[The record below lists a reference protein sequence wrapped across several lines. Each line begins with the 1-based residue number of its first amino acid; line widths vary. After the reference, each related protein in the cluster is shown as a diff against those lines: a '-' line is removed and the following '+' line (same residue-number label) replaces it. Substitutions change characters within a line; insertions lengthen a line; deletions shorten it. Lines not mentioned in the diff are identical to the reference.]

1 MPLLELRDIN
11 KTFNRRTESPL
22 PVLKNVNLV
31 IESGD
36 FVSIMGRS
44 GSGKSTLL
52 NIIGLLDT
60 PDSGTYKL
68 GGRDI
73 TRTPRS
79 LLPRIRALEIGFIF
93 QSFNLLPRL
102 SVYQNVMLPMVYAG
116 KDRTLRAARAKE
128 VLELVQLIGRTAYL
142 PNKLSGGEQQRV
154 AIARAIVNDPQIIV
168 ADEPTGN
175 LDSESGHRIMKELV
189 RLNEEGRTVILVTHE
204 PDIAAYAQDHLR
216 MLDGVL
222 TREPYVA

>member
-11 KTFNRRTESPL
+11 KTYNQRTGNPL
-22 PVLKNVNLV
+22 PVLRNIQLA
-31 IESGD
+31 IEPGD

-52 NIIGLLDT
+52 NIIGLLDM
-60 PDSGTYKL
+60 PDSGTYLL

-79 LLPRIRALEIGFIF
+79 LLPRIRALEIGFVF

-102 SVYQNVMLPMVYAG
+102 SVFQNVTLPLIYAG
-116 KDRTLRAARAKE
+116 KDRAFRARRVHE
-128 VLELVQLIGRTAYL
+128 VLEIVNLTNRTWYL
-142 PNKLSGGEQQRV
+142 PSKLSGGEQQRV
-154 AIARAIVNDPQIIV
+154 AVARAIVNDPKMVV

-175 LDSESGHRIMKELV
+175 LDSESGHRIMRELV
-189 RLNEEGRTVILVTHE
+189 RLNQEGRTVVLVTHE
-204 PDIAAYAQDHLR
+204 PDIAAYARDHFL
-216 MLDGVL
+216 MSDGVL
-222 TREPYVA
+222 SRETHVA